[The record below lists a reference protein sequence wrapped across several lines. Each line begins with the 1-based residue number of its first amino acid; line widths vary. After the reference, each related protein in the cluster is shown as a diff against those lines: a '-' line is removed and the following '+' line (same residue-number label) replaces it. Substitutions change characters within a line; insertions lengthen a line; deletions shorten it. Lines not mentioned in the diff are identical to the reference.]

1 MMPATNFCIAL
12 GKRARLFSVT
22 LMMLLAGIGKAQEAD
37 DLYNQILTLQNQMK
51 IQITGLNKIQNEPGI
66 TARGRPEEQLQQL
79 LASYNHVVT
88 RNAKGQIERVV
99 IVNKIQKQAAERI
112 ILPASFQNNHY
123 KVPVSLSGNGSI
135 WQSVDMVIDT
145 GADLVVLP
153 ESMINQLGLT
163 DTELTHEQMQTANGV
178 ADAKVGLLQE
188 LKLAGETLQNIPVAF
203 IEDSLLG
210 KNYLLGMAV
219 LGRYQL
225 TIDDQSKTVTLFK
238 KY

>member
-1 MMPATNFCIAL
+1 MPAIDYCITTSKL
-12 GKRARLFSVT
+12 ARLLSALIIVLIAVT
-22 LMMLLAGIGKAQEAD
+22 PQAQEAD
-37 DLYNQILTLQNQMK
+37 DLYTQILALQNQMK
-51 IQITGLNKIQNEPGI
+51 IQITGLNKIQNEPSI
-66 TARGRPEEQLQQL
+66 IARGRPEEQLQQL
-79 LASYNHVVT
+79 LAPYNHVLT
-88 RNAKGQIERVV
+88 RNSKGQIERVV
-99 IVNKIQKQAAERI
+99 IVNKIQKQAAESI

-123 KVPVSLSGNGSI
+123 KVSVSLSGNGSV

-145 GADLVVLP
+145 GADVVVLP

-163 DTELTHEQMQTANGV
+163 ETELTHEKMQTANGV

-203 IEDSLLG
+203 IDDSLLG